1 MGLKKYIFGSMA
13 LIVVIF
19 GYVFSIESGD
29 YRIEILETVFVLPI
43 AVWVVAPVIVLFV
56 MTVLHILFYGLKN
69 YFSLKSVNKDVES
82 VKALLSKKL
91 VGEDSNVTFKNDTF
105 KELSEIIKQLN
116 IEAKDETFSSS
127 DKKLNNTVSQIESIK
142 NGKYVS
148 TKDLKLQNNS
158 ELMIQNTK
166 NRISKDDN
174 FALEAVKKSSN
185 NTADI
190 VKVAFDKVLETKSMT
205 TIKKI
210 INEVEFDKSM
220 VIALLAKDA
229 IDQNEFSMNND
240 MILNLIKKVEFSNE
254 ELISI
259 AKNYKTSMS
268 PDQLIKLFEDIST
281 YNEDYTTSYLY
292 VLAQFEM
299 VDSMRD
305 ILINS
310 ENNEYSAFKA
320 IIDLKDAGKNTYS
333 LDTLCYK

>member
-1 MGLKKYIFGSMA
+1 MTDIGN
-13 LIVVIF
+13 
-19 GYVFSIESGD
+19 IEGK
-29 YRIEILETVFVLPI
+29 
-43 AVWVVAPVIVLFV
+43 ACPVIANHIKVALVGQPNVGKSMLINSVSNSHLHVGNFSGVTVDKTEVLFDYKDYHF
-56 MTVLHILFYGLKN
+56 TVVDLPGTYAFTDYTIEERVTHDYLCAEEYDIIINVVDSTNLEKN
-69 YFSLKSVNKDVES
+69 L
-82 VKALLSKKL
+82 
-91 VGEDSNVTFKNDTF
+91 
-105 KELSEIIKQLN
+105 QLT
-116 IEAKDETFSSS
+116 A
-127 DKKLNNTVSQIESIK
+127 
-142 NGKYVS
+142 
-148 TKDLKLQNNS
+148 
-158 ELMIQNTK
+158 ELM
-166 NRISKDDN
+166 
-174 FALEAVKKSSN
+174 
-185 NTADI
+185 
-190 VKVAFDKVLETKSMT
+190 SMS
-205 TIKKI
+205 
-210 INEVEFDKSM
+210 KSM
-220 VIALLAKDA
+220 VIALLSKDS